1 MMYSV
6 RFCSA
11 VHIFSLFSE
20 LYRTCPD
27 LDSIKV
33 NQTDHTRKGTHMIP
47 RFFKDLSFN
56 NRSIKTQ
63 LIMWVLLIP
72 AVSSAEVVSQAEHG
86 FHIKSTINAPVSAVD
101 AYRQFLQVSEWWIED
116 HTWFGSAENL
126 ILNPVAG
133 GCFCEINGDQQV
145 QHMTVSYVNPGK
157 ALRMT
162 GGLGPLQQMGVS
174 GTLSYQFVGISE
186 HESLVVQE
194 YRVSGFYPEGLD
206 SLASI
211 VDSVQSAQ
219 LNSLQARLSETP

>member
-6 RFCSA
+6 RFCRA

-20 LYRTCPD
+20 LYRTCQD

-33 NQTDHTRKGTHMIP
+33 NQTDHSRKGSHMIT
-47 RFFKDLSFN
+47 RFFNDLSFKAPF
-56 NRSIKTQ
+56 IKYR
-63 LIMWVLLIP
+63 LIIWALVIP

-86 FHIKSTINAPVSAVD
+86 FHIKSTINVPASAVD
-101 AYRQFLQVSEWWIED
+101 AYRQFLQINEWWIED

-126 ILNPVAG
+126 SLDPVAG
-133 GCFCEINGDQQV
+133 GCFCEVNGEQQV

-186 HESLVVQE
+186 HESLIVQE

-206 SLASI
+206 TLAAI
-211 VDSVQSAQ
+211 VDGVQTAQ